1 MSGFVLIRADASATL
16 TRDDPIV
23 RAAEVPM
30 LAEAERLL
38 AAANALH
45 DDALRASA
53 AAADEA
59 RAAGYRAGHGDG
71 LAAGAAEIRAELL
84 RLAQSDAERVGQQRG
99 DLARL
104 GLEVVRRIAAD
115 VGPAEMVAA
124 LAERAASSVAPESQ
138 VVVRVAPA
146 ALARTRERLG
156 SRASVEPD
164 ETLSPTDCVL
174 ATPLGEVRAG
184 LETQLAQLAS
194 QWGLA

>member
-38 AAANALH
+38 AAANALR

-59 RAAGYRAGHGDG
+59 RAAGYRVGHADG
-71 LAAGAAEIRAELL
+71 LAAGAAEIHAELV
-84 RLAQSDAERVGQQRG
+84 RLAQADAERAGQQRG

-156 SRASVEPD
+156 SLASVEPD
-164 ETLSPTDCVL
+164 ETLPPTDCVL

-184 LETQLAQLAS
+184 LETQLAQLAR
-194 QWGLA
+194 QWGLG